1 MFSATAWV
9 PRGAAAEMP
18 RKADLDEKEMSRI
31 AELAKLELQ
40 DAEEDLS
47 AAKGSQENPPSAT
60 MDADDDDLKE
70 YNMSDYDN
78 EVEEDKKN
86 TIAGVQGLAYYGPD
100 EHDEYL
106 TLPDAQDLQEEEDE
120 TRIYSTDN
128 MLLGA
133 KTEDD
138 VSLLEVHVYDDK
150 EGSLYVHHDIM
161 LPSFPLCL
169 EWLPVTP
176 GTDSKPGNFVAIG
189 TFEPEIE
196 LWDLDLMDS
205 MFPAAILGKSDRPEA
220 RALGTGKKKRK
231 LKVAN
236 DNYHVDA
243 ILSLASNP
251 NHRNLLASG
260 SADTTIKMWDLNS
273 SNTEMAARSLNSYH
287 TNKVSS
293 VSWNPTES
301 TALLSG
307 GYDSY
312 ARVGDMRSANI
323 KKDSRAFHITGDV
336 ENVQWDKDGIHFYV
350 GSDRGQ
356 IYKFDGRQD
365 AKPLWTLQAHDSEV
379 TSFAVNNYVDNFLAT
394 ASSDHLVK
402 LWDLRDG
409 KPTMILS
416 RDFDVGKVFT
426 LSFGPEEATR
436 SLLSVG
442 GSEGKLKVW
451 DAFTNKAARGAFA
464 GKLGLQTPAATE
476 ERLIAANSDSEEEE
490 EDSDREVEGDEFD
503 EE

>member
-18 RKADLDEKEMSRI
+18 RKADFDEKEMSRI

-40 DAEEDLS
+40 DAGEHLS
-47 AAKGSQENPPSAT
+47 AAKGTQANPPSIT
-60 MDADDDDLKE
+60 TNGDDDELKE
-70 YNMSDYDN
+70 YNMSDYDD
-78 EVEEDKKN
+78 EVEEDRKN

-100 EHDEYL
+100 EPDEYL
-106 TLPDAQDLQEEEDE
+106 TLPDAQDIQEEEDE
-120 TRIYSTDN
+120 LRIYSTDN

-138 VSLLEVHVYDDK
+138 VSLLEVYVYDDK

-169 EWLPVTP
+169 EWLPITP
-176 GTDSKPGNFVAIG
+176 GPDLKPGNFVAIG

-205 MFPAAILGKSDRPEA
+205 MFPTAILGKCDRPEA

-236 DNYHVDA
+236 ENYHVDA
-243 ILSLASNP
+243 ILSLTSNST
-251 NHRNLLASG
+251 HTNLLASG

-273 SNTEMAARSLNSYH
+273 SNNEKAVRSLHGYH

-293 VSWNPTES
+293 VIWNPAES
-301 TALLSG
+301 TVLLSG

-312 ARVGDMRSANI
+312 ARIGDLRSANI
-323 KKDSRAFHITGDV
+323 KKDSRAFLITGDV

-365 AKPLWTLQAHDSEV
+365 AKPLWTLQAHDLEI
-379 TSFAVNNYVDNFLAT
+379 TSFAVNNFVNDFLAT

-416 RDFDVGKVFT
+416 KDFDVGKVFSV
-426 LSFGPEEATR
+426 SFGPEEATR

-451 DAFTNKAARGAFA
+451 DAFTNKAIRGAFG
-464 GKLGLQTPAATE
+464 GKSGLEAPETTK
-476 ERLIAANSDSEEEE
+476 ERIVAANSDSDEEEQ
-490 EDSDREVEGDEFD
+490 SDREVEGDEFD
-503 EE
+503 ED